1 MATDRLATYLADH
14 LGGSVSA
21 AELVD
26 RLRQSDVDPT
36 LAGALG
42 QVAESIARHQAIV
55 RQLLQQR
62 GQREDR
68 AKHFAG
74 WLAEKLTRPA
84 MPVDGADEFGLL
96 RALEALMM
104 GMRGRVAM
112 WQALE
117 AILPSHPELIG
128 LDARGLCDEAEE
140 QLRMMDRHR
149 LQVARIALRG
159 WGDGGAVA

>member
-14 LGGSVSA
+14 LAGSVAA

-36 LAGALG
+36 LARALG
-42 QVAESIARHQAIV
+42 QVAESIERHRGVI

-62 GQREDR
+62 GRQEDR
-68 AKHFAG
+68 ARHFAG
-74 WLAEKLTRPA
+74 WLAEKLVRPA

-117 AILPSHPELIG
+117 AILREYDGALLFVS
-128 LDARGLCDEAEE
+128 RGLCYEAEE

-149 LQVARIALRG
+149 LEVARIALRG
-159 WGDGGAVA
+159 WGDGGAGA